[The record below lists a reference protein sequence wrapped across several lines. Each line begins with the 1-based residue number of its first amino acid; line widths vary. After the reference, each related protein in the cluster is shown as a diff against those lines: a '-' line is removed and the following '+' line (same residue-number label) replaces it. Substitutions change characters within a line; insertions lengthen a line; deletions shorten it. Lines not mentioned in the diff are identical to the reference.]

1 VARRQGVGY
10 ENPLPAQSQAA
21 PEPRSPMRA
30 ALTFL
35 SLLFAA
41 ALPVAAQNSVTGIRN
56 LVFGTVFP
64 GVSKVVLRTDAVNS
78 GQFNLRGRRNGIVL
92 LTFTLPASM
101 LGPLGATLPLAFG
114 ANDAGFSPTQAVGNQ
129 TVSWDPRTPRNVTL
143 SNTNPGRGSVFL
155 GGRANPAVNQRAGN
169 YTGTVTL
176 SAVFF

>member
-1 VARRQGVGY
+1 
-10 ENPLPAQSQAA
+10 
-21 PEPRSPMRA
+21 MRA

-78 GQFNLRGRRNGIVL
+78 GQFNLRGRRRGVVL

-101 LGPLGATLPLAFG
+101 LDVASGATLPIAFG

-143 SNTNPGRGSVFL
+143 SNANPGRGSVFL
-155 GGRANPAVNQRAGN
+155 GGRVNPAINQRASNN
-169 YTGTVTL
+169 YTGTVIL
-176 SAVFF
+176 NAVFF